1 MHPQVNEL
9 VGDFTT
15 LTLLEMKNDSKAT
28 FLERAKTI
36 QNQLMRDLEHIQ
48 YSAVE
53 FQRELKRA
61 KEFLIVHLCDCF
73 TSGLGISKWSNGEW
87 IGTPVYNVSQ
97 TPQVGWIIK

>member
-1 MHPQVNEL
+1 
-9 VGDFTT
+9 
-15 LTLLEMKNDSKAT
+15 
-28 FLERAKTI
+28 
-36 QNQLMRDLEHIQ
+36 MRDLEHIQ

-61 KEFLIVHLCDCF
+61 KGISNSHLCRLFF

-97 TPQVGWIIK
+97 TPQVWFGSSSSRN